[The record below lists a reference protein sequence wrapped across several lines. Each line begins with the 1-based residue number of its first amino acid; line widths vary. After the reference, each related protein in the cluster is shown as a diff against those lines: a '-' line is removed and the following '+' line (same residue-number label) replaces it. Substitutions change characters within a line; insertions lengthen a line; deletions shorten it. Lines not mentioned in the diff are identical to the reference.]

1 MDPVSNIDRL
11 VLLLRQRLQ
20 ERTQLVARQGGQ
32 RTSLTQPAGV
42 DGLQALAAL
51 EAVDDRQFRR
61 ALIQSILAEQLGGKL
76 INEAKFQQVVD
87 RVAETLGADAES
99 AKLLDRVASDV
110 RSAAR

>member
-1 MDPVSNIDRL
+1 MDPVSNVDRL
-11 VLLLRQRLQ
+11 VLLLRQRLE
-20 ERTQLVARQGGQ
+20 ERSRVIARQGGQ
-32 RTSLTQPAGV
+32 RSVPAQPASIE
-42 DGLQALAAL
+42 GLEALAAV

-87 RVAETLGADAES
+87 RVAETLEADAAS
-99 AKLLDRVASDV
+99 ARLLDRVASDV